1 MCEISATFS
10 EILTGNTCPKI
21 LKKIVV
27 YKKIRI
33 KTLLTDEEKT
43 REEKKERGGKRNERQ
58 DKTKER
64 KNRGEE
70 GRKD

>member
-1 MCEISATFS
+1 MKFQPLFLKFS
-10 EILTGNTCPKI
+10 QEEGNTCPKI

-58 DKTKER
+58 DKKDKRKE
-64 KNRGEE
+64 G
-70 GRKD
+70 